1 LGPPVETPNNP
12 PKAFRSG
19 TPVPKSV
26 DYHTLGSK
34 QPNMEVSPHP
44 PGVDQ
49 NGPRPMFKLPF
60 NAPLTVIPFQNSL
73 EETFG
78 FRQTDSKLLG
88 GHFIPGFGQLYFSLY
103 CDDEGFFTQR
113 GKPNQH
119 IPGLFGDAFVGAH
132 FASDREI
139 DDTPSGNWWDTHNER
154 TAFGYPI
161 PEQRMNTLLEE
172 LRFKVL
178 VMFNPLKKLK
188 DDFTMQLVHRTMRE
202 DHRSMF
208 IRTYI
213 MPLESNFQH
222 PEGEVFTIAA
232 DRLSPKHD
240 EWVPKTFGALIAYMD
255 RLCHEYNYGY
265 KYRMHVCGGDICF
278 RSAELPDHLKNLSL
292 MNLFCDRDG
301 KPAVAEWIRLQRA
314 YIASV
319 CSASQPPAGHPPGK
333 ADKNGMTDHQKAFWA
348 NYEAENAEM
357 RAQEARRKLR
367 AVDERGRRA
376 ADAARQVA
384 SHTSFR
390 KESQKREKVEARRKT
405 REQRLKEEQARLE
418 HEVHDTDTRREIST
432 ERFNAKQELEH
443 AEKMAREARELADR
457 LKQLA
462 VQASASAAAATHVVP
477 APPTLGSVL
486 ERAMGSSSSEA

>member
-1 LGPPVETPNNP
+1 
-12 PKAFRSG
+12 
-19 TPVPKSV
+19 
-26 DYHTLGSK
+26 
-34 QPNMEVSPHP
+34 
-44 PGVDQ
+44 
-49 NGPRPMFKLPF
+49 MFKLPF

-208 IRTYI
+208 IRLYHATR
-213 MPLESNFQH
+213 
-222 PEGEVFTIAA
+222 VK
-232 DRLSPKHD
+232 LSAP
-240 EWVPKTFGALIAYMD
+240 
-255 RLCHEYNYGY
+255 
-265 KYRMHVCGGDICF
+265 
-278 RSAELPDHLKNLSL
+278 
-292 MNLFCDRDG
+292 
-301 KPAVAEWIRLQRA
+301 
-314 YIASV
+314 
-319 CSASQPPAGHPPGK
+319 
-333 ADKNGMTDHQKAFWA
+333 
-348 NYEAENAEM
+348 
-357 RAQEARRKLR
+357 
-367 AVDERGRRA
+367 RGR
-376 ADAARQVA
+376 
-384 SHTSFR
+384 SLYY
-390 KESQKREKVEARRKT
+390 RRG
-405 REQRLKEEQARLE
+405 QALAQ
-418 HEVHDTDTRREIST
+418 TRRMGAQNIWRSYCLYGSAVS
-432 ERFNAKQELEH
+432 RI
-443 AEKMAREARELADR
+443 
-457 LKQLA
+457 QLR
-462 VQASASAAAATHVVP
+462 VQVSYACLRRRHLLSFSRTSRP
-477 APPTLGSVL
+477 FEESVAYEPVL
-486 ERAMGSSSSEA
+486 